1 MSKKIYGALV
11 PILAVVAFASISGV
25 AQAAPHWYVCK
36 HEAAKTH
43 KWTDSSCSVEN
54 AKTEGEYERVRLP
67 FNEEKTR
74 VKTFGKLTLEASN
87 GATITCF
94 VDDHGKIWNTILAN
108 PGLDEIQV
116 FENYECTSNFCEEGL
131 ASTAE
136 GLPWPTELVAGP
148 PIRDK
153 IGSAAKPVKIRLT
166 CTKPATNLLFEGTL
180 EPEFV
185 NGTQANGGTSF
196 TSFSKTAGLK
206 SGTITATVTGRD
218 YVIGVEN
225 AEQILVFNP

>member
-1 MSKKIYGALV
+1 MSKKLYGALLPV
-11 PILAVVAFASISGV
+11 IAVVAFASISGA
-25 AQAAPHWYVCK
+25 AQAAPHWYKCV
-36 HEAAKTH
+36 HVGGGASQYR
-43 KWTDSSCSVEN
+43 DSSCSE
-54 AKTEGEYERVRLP
+54 KTGTGEYERVRLP
-67 FNEEKTR
+67 FTEEKLR
-74 VKTFGKLTLEASN
+74 VKTFGKLALEASN
-87 GATITCF
+87 GATINCF
-94 VDDHGKIWNTILAN
+94 VDDHGKIWNTILEK
-108 PGLDEIQV
+108 PGLDEVQV
-116 FENYECTSNFCEEGL
+116 FENYECTSNFCETGL
-131 ASTAE
+131 AATSE

-196 TSFSKTAGLK
+196 TLFSATAGLK
-206 SGTITATVTGRD
+206 AGTVTATVTGRD
-218 YVIGVEN
+218 YIIGVEN